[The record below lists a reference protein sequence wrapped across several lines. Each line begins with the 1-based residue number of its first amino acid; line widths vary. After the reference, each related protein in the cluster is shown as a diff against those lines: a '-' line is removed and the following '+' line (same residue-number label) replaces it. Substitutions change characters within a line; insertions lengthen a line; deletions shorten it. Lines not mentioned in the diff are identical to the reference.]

1 MFAFLALLKLSIE
14 VDVTIILKVTYYI
27 LKWCHSLEID
37 LMNKN
42 RNGETDDFVFFY
54 IESIHF
60 SPISYIFASVFAVC
74 VHMCSCVRMVCVVL
88 TFVPTGIA
96 HLKCKA

>member
-1 MFAFLALLKLSIE
+1 MFAFLALLNLSIE

-74 VHMCSCVRMVCVVL
+74 VHICICVRMVCVVL

>member
-1 MFAFLALLKLSIE
+1 MFDFLALLNLSIE

-60 SPISYIFASVFAVC
+60 SPISYIFASVLAVC
-74 VHMCSCVRMVCVVL
+74 VHICICVRVWNGVL
-88 TFVPTGIA
+88 Y
-96 HLKCKA
+96 